1 MANLST
7 FYQYFLEITSDRFL
21 SSERR
26 QSEWISW
33 YKVSFGKCWWY
44 RRRKKKQILQTNL
57 LFTAQRKILTSK
69 SSRARIR
76 PISMRAR
83 HVAQKPQISLLQELI
98 SVAFSSTHIYVI
110 DKTQQYCETPLIHN
124 STEVTVANALSP
136 YQTHISPFSPN
147 LWFWPFVLRK
157 IWV

>member
-7 FYQYFLEITSDRFL
+7 FHQYFLEINSDRFL

-33 YKVSFGKCWWY
+33 YKVSFGKCWSY

-98 SVAFSSTHIYVI
+98 SVAFSSTHTY
-110 DKTQQYCETPLIHN
+110 DKTQQYSETPLIHN

-136 YQTHISPFSPN
+136 YQTHISPFSLK
-147 LWFWPFVLRK
+147 LWFWPFV
-157 IWV
+157 